1 MSATSVESKQTMAIL
16 SPWDWVLIS
25 LRGVG
30 QVMFQE
36 NALTG
41 LLFLVGI
48 ALAGWEGGGA
58 ASLWMAL
65 GGLIG
70 TVLGTLTAWAL
81 KYDEKDLRAGIY
93 GFNSC
98 LVGIAVFF
106 LFSVSA
112 ASMALL
118 VVGSV
123 AGAVVT
129 WAMRKF
135 LPFPT
140 YTFPFIVTTWV
151 LVGVAILAFGM
162 ERIDHPTPELAETH
176 WTAAFTEG
184 LSEVMFQASIV
195 TGLFFLAG
203 LAINDWRHAVL
214 GLLGSVVG
222 TLVGAYHS
230 SPHETIS
237 IGIFGYNAALAA
249 IAMDLPKKSLLLPI
263 LAAIFSTPI
272 TDAFGAIGPVI
283 PGYKLDAL
291 TAPFVFACWLVIL
304 LQVIERYFTAQPP
317 KHEKPT
323 QASA

>member
-1 MSATSVESKQTMAIL
+1 MSATAAVSGS
-16 SPWDWVLIS
+16 SPAKFSGLEWVKIC

-41 LLFLVGI
+41 LLFLAGI
-48 ALAGWEGGGA
+48 ALAGFEESWPVA
-58 ASLWMAL
+58 LWMAF
-65 GGLIG
+65 GGLVG
-70 TVLGTLTAWAL
+70 AVLGTVTAWVL

-98 LVGIAVFF
+98 LVGIANYFF
-106 LFSVSA
+106 FEP
-112 ASMALL
+112 SMAATVML
-118 VVGSV
+118 VLGSI
-123 AGAVVT
+123 AGTIVT

-151 LVGVAILAFGM
+151 IVGIATLGFGLHT
-162 ERIDHPTPELAETH
+162 IAHPAPELLETH

-203 LAINDWRHAVL
+203 LAVSDWRHAVL

-222 TLVGAYHS
+222 TLAGVYHNDPHGAV
-230 SPHETIS
+230 S

-249 IAMDLPKKSLLLPI
+249 IAMDLPRKALLLPI
-263 LAAIFSTPI
+263 LAAILSTPI
-272 TDAFGAIGPVI
+272 TDAFGAIPPVI
-283 PGYKLDAL
+283 PGYALPAL

-304 LQVIERYFTAQPP
+304 LQVVERYFAGQAP
-317 KHEKPT
+317 KRE
-323 QASA
+323 S